1 MEIVYLIKA
10 RNDKGFYEQPSTIA
24 ICNDK
29 EKAYEIVDKLNG
41 LLKDEYK
48 TFLPGAHACVYEM
61 LICDKCEEVT
71 DDTLKSLIINI
82 GLYC

>member
-1 MEIVYLIKA
+1 MERVYLIKA

-29 EKAYEIVDKLNG
+29 EKAYEFVNKLNG

-48 TFLPGAHACVYEM
+48 TFLPGAHAVVYEM
-61 LICDKCEEVT
+61 FVYDSDEEIT
-71 DDTLKSLIINI
+71 DDKLKSLIINI
-82 GLYC
+82 SLYC